1 MDGLL
6 TNSLLA
12 LAAGEAGLAILGAGL
27 GCGLIIIGAG
37 KGIGEIGGKAA
48 DAVARQPEAH
58 GHIFLTTII
67 TAAMIEGITFF
78 ALIICFMILSKMSGT
93 GAA

>member
-6 TNSLLA
+6 NGLLA
-12 LAAGEAGLAILGAGL
+12 LTTGDAGLAILGAGL
-27 GCGLIIIGAG
+27 GCGLTIMGAG
-37 KGIGEIGGKAA
+37 KGIGEIGGRAA
-48 DAVARQPEAH
+48 DAIARQPEAS
-58 GHIFLTTII
+58 GKIFLPTII
-67 TAAMIEGITFF
+67 TAAMIEGVTFF

>member
-12 LAAGEAGLAILGAGL
+12 FAVGEAGLSILGAGL
-27 GCGLIIIGAG
+27 ACGLIIIGAS

-58 GHIFLTTII
+58 GYIFLTTII
-67 TAAMIEGITFF
+67 TAAMIEGVTFF
-78 ALIICFMILSKMSGT
+78 ALVICFMILSWMR
-93 GAA
+93 GAGA